1 MRMSFRNSS
10 LTRRGFLGALASVAP
25 AIASADRREGVQPSD
40 ALAVSPLDDWGVVET
55 TSGRD
60 LVGELIIRNQ
70 SQLPRP
76 LLELRLGE
84 RPSAPPTIRLAA
96 ADLQSRMAN
105 ASNNLP
111 VPSRTLAAAES
122 VLVFLW
128 ERIPAGVSIRSVALD
143 VGTDETAVGRA
154 TITATLT
161 SPPVEPVRVQPPL
174 AGGPWVALYDPHMPR
189 GHRRVAFSRGSRL
202 VVPARFAV
210 DWVRL
215 DEAGRPTAAEAE
227 NFGRWLGFGA
237 DVLAV
242 ADGRVVAVRD
252 SYPDVLTRERP
263 AKWSEDDVAGN
274 YVGLELSSGRFAFYE
289 HLQRESVRV
298 KVGDSVRAGE
308 PIARLG
314 RSGVN
319 SSGPHLHFHVSGDP
333 STLDAQGRP
342 WALSQFQLLG
352 DYPSIVGGAERSAV
366 VRISRRHHGSSRVL
380 RDVFVGPNAV
390 MRFDSR

>member
-1 MRMSFRNSS
+1 MSFRNSS

-25 AIASADRREGVQPSD
+25 AIASADRREGIQPSD

-55 TSGRD
+55 TSGRYV
-60 LVGELIIRNQ
+60 VGELIIRNQ

-84 RPSAPPTIRLAA
+84 RPSAPPTIRLAS
-96 ADLQSRMAN
+96 ADLLSRMAN

-215 DEAGRPTAAEAE
+215 DEAGRPTAAEADD
-227 NFGRWLGFGA
+227 FGRWLGFGA

-252 SYPDVLTRERP
+252 SYPDVLTRERS
-263 AKWSEDDVAGN
+263 AKSSEDDVAGN
-274 YVGLELSSGRFAFYE
+274 YVGLELSAGRFAFYE
-289 HLQRESVRV
+289 HLQRGSIRV
-298 KVGDSVRAGE
+298 AAGDSVRAGQ

-319 SSGPHLHFHVSGDP
+319 SSGPHLHFHVGSDP
-333 STLDAQGRP
+333 STLDSQGRP
-342 WALSQFQLLG
+342 WALSQFDLLG
-352 DYPSIVGGAERSAV
+352 GYPGMAAALSGGLWSSGSGSAPALSGV
-366 VRISRRHHGSSRVL
+366 VSNRLPEANSV
-380 RDVFVGPNAV
+380 VK
-390 MRFDSR
+390 FDSRTL